1 MLIESTI
8 QPSAIAPK
16 NVPVVILALA
26 RPSSHPHIPSV
37 PAAGTPAVFDRA
49 FVSLPETYMALRTI
63 VCVTFSL
70 PLHSGL
76 SFTTNTLSVCR
87 GEAIRITENAYPVMK
102 DVLDVIRVEVVPL
115 EERERAMWE
124 EKEEQ
129 ELERVWGAPRAEVE
143 ETDEDQEEY
152 GEEEEREELE
162 YVDVPATNSGREQQS
177 KQPLSVVSS
186 NARAR
191 KQSQGTHVLS
201 AKPATA
207 KPRAS
212 LPAAAAGSA
221 SASGSPVPPSRH
233 PSPAAAPLTT
243 PPAADP
249 PKDLRFKIY
258 ISGPASPHH
267 AEFMTRGAHPVRKV
281 LSAACK
287 TFGVEY
293 NSARLMLTNPN
304 DDSTEEEE
312 TLCPTQMTM
321 GDCGVM
327 AGSRLVVRC
336 NE

>member
-8 QPSAIAPK
+8 QPSAITPK
-16 NVPVVILALA
+16 NVPVVILALT
-26 RPSSHPHIPSV
+26 RPISHPHAPSI
-37 PAAGTPAVFDRA
+37 PAAGAPAVFDRA
-49 FVSLPETYMALRTI
+49 FVSLPDTYTALRAI
-63 VCVTFSL
+63 VCATFRL
-70 PLHSGL
+70 PLLSGL
-76 SFTTNTLSVCR
+76 SFTTNTLNVCR
-87 GEAIRITENAYPVMK
+87 GEAIRITEDAYPVMK
-102 DVLDVIRVEVVPL
+102 DVLDVIRVEVSPL
-115 EERERAMWE
+115 EERGRAMWE
-124 EKEEQ
+124 EKEERDM
-129 ELERVWGAPRAEVE
+129 EKVWGAPRAEVE
-143 ETDEDQEEY
+143 ETDEDQEEDEE
-152 GEEEEREELE
+152 EEEEREELE
-162 YVDVPATNSGREQQS
+162 YVDVPAADSGREQQS

-191 KQSQGTHVLS
+191 NQSQGTHVLS

-221 SASGSPVPPSRH
+221 SASGSPVPPPRH

-293 NSARLMLTNPN
+293 NNARLMLTN
-304 DDSTEEEE
+304 DDPTEEEE

-321 GDCGVM
+321 GDCGVV